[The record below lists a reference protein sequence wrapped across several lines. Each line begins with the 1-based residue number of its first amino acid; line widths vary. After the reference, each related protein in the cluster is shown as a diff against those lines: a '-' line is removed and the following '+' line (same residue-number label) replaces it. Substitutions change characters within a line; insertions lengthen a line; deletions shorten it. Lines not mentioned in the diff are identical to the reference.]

1 MYSFEEILIREE
13 NGSKKWNPEYIS
25 RRFPNYK
32 SPYYPLFIADMDYRL
47 PSEITDKFIEF
58 IQRGDFGYFD
68 VMDEF
73 RESVNRWYKTLLN
86 RDIEKEWVLPGI
98 GTISSINF
106 TIKSLLNEGDKAL
119 IFTPVYGPF
128 RDVIVNNNLELVT
141 QSLDLD
147 NDKYLIDFDK
157 LESNIISQNIKCI
170 LFCNPHNPS
179 GRVWSKEELTKLVR
193 ICKKYDLLLISDE
206 VHSDLVLYENKFTS
220 LEMFFNEYD
229 QIIVSSSPN
238 KTFNLAGLN
247 ASYLLIPNADNYN
260 KVEKIFSQNK
270 IGINRVG
277 YKFLMACYSLGESW
291 VKELRNNIEEN
302 IELVT
307 EIISNEDLYIMKPQS
322 GYLVW
327 IKLNKVEDT
336 LGFVEALA
344 KETGVL
350 VEVGSRFVGSEDGYI
365 RINLA
370 TSKEIL
376 KISMNKFVEFYN
388 EYIS

>member
-13 NGSKKWNPEYIS
+13 NGSKKWNTEYIS

-73 RESVNRWYKTLLN
+73 KESVNRWYKTLLN

-98 GTISSINF
+98 GTIASINF
-106 TIKSLLNEGDKAL
+106 TMKSLLNECDKAL

-128 RDVIVNNNLELVT
+128 KDVIVNNNLELVT

-147 NDKYLIDFDK
+147 NGKYLIDFDK

-260 KVEKIFSQNK
+260 KLEKVFSQNK
-270 IGINRVG
+270 LGINRVG
-277 YKFLMACYSLGESW
+277 YKFLIACYSLGESW
-291 VKELRNNIEEN
+291 IKELRNNIEEN

-388 EYIS
+388 EYIR